1 MTDKKRKKYD
11 FGGYIDT
18 IMNPEATMQQDVLK
32 AQAKTAEL
40 NNSVWL
46 QGLDV
51 LGNTLINAGVNGF
64 VGAVGAEI
72 GAGTLGKGGLLSK
85 QPKGVTFKSQFDKA
99 KQDRLNKNTQQQDTN
114 TQQGKRGWT
123 KFESLM
129 NVGAQF
135 GGGLLR
141 ALPALFAQG
150 GIAGEEENMQH
161 VPIEAEGGEMIAM
174 PWDNQAIPIEGAS
187 HEQGGVDLNVPV
199 GSKIYS
205 KRVKDAKGK
214 SMAYR
219 KERRDRELKKWENIV
234 KDDPNNQ
241 IAKDTLEK
249 VRRNN
254 EIEEQNDLAYME
266 LHKAKK
272 NLSDQVKNVSKNYG
286 KGGGLDIAVARQ
298 ASEDFNNMQ
307 IEDREKFFTGGI
319 ADGLKFDFN
328 NTALGYTPIS
338 YNANELFVN
347 NPYPYYDPTL
357 RPMDALNRNEQRIRS
372 DFFKRLS
379 QSSIDNRKQLEES
392 GIPQETRNDSIPGYL
407 GEPIYSSD
415 GDPVIDHVFPIRDN
429 TKYEYGNRSFFQRMG
444 DKFFS
449 SLYSKGDKNNTSNSQ
464 NNNNSLNNKNSSFNA
479 SSALQIAGII
489 NNMNKPMQAFLD
501 NFKGKPAYKNMYRDY
516 GRKALLELDQM
527 KDNIRTVRD
536 ENLRDLQQRQ
546 LAQVYTNNNNAR
558 DINTARAMNL
568 ATLSTVSDSAN
579 KAYANYANMFNQ
591 AKQYKAY
598 LQNSIDDA
606 KRKEDIRV
614 DNLNREMRDSFY
626 NSKLA
631 AEIAKGKALQAMGSI
646 LKNDEFKKA
655 AMQHE
660 KEIMEKNDEIHKQR
674 QEIYEKN
681 KQQLKSIIDQN
692 ALKDNAIKEYQGQL
706 DTMKKEVQSLT
717 QQINQLKKEKG
728 TTK

>member
-1 MTDKKRKKYD
+1 MTNKKRKKYD

-18 IMNPEATMQQDVLK
+18 ITNPEASMQQDILK
-32 AQAKTAEL
+32 AANKTAEL

-51 LGNTLINAGVNGF
+51 LGNTLINAGVNGM
-64 VGAVGAEI
+64 VGAVGAKLGAAGALAKT
-72 GAGTLGKGGLLSK
+72 GAGA
-85 QPKGVTFKSQFDKA
+85 A
-99 KQDRLNKNTQQQDTN
+99 KTVNQAATTATQTNNTDTTENGSRTN
-114 TQQGKRGWT
+114 TQQGSNGWS
-123 KFESLM
+123 KGQGLL
-129 NVGAQF
+129 NVGTQF
-135 GGGLLR
+135 GAGLLR
-141 ALPALFAQG
+141 ALPSLFAQG
-150 GIAGEEENMQH
+150 GEVEGHDHN
-161 VPIEAEGGEMIAM
+161 VPIEAEGGEMLAM
-174 PWDNQAIPIEGAS
+174 PWQDQAMPIEGAS
-187 HEQGGVDLNVPV
+187 HEEGGVDLNVPT
-199 GSKIYS
+199 GTKIYS
-205 KRVKDAKGK
+205 KRVKDAKGV
-214 SMAYR
+214 SMAKR
-219 KERRDRELKKWENIV
+219 KERRDKELKKWENIV

-338 YNANELFVN
+338 YNANELFAN

-717 QQINQLKKEKG
+717 QQINQLKKKKG